1 MNVCYNIN
9 KEKVKEKTAIMKR
22 LISLI
27 LLCSLLMVCL
37 AGCTISDN
45 GENAQSSESENKTGE
60 EMPKETP
67 KETEDDKEQSEL
79 QEYFDRLEADAATN
93 DKMEFSLQMEEIH
106 NEAKESGLYNDSEW
120 TTPIIDI
127 YIFCDYKKASDED
140 WYKQSEPYLVSIND
154 AFYEQYRSGLQHG
167 YRRDDTADTI
177 SLGLHLYYFS
187 AEDLFADYQTIKSM
201 TDLNYVTG
209 VKIIYSF
216 EIPKELL
223 NAPQ

>member
-1 MNVCYNIN
+1 
-9 KEKVKEKTAIMKR
+9 MKR
-22 LISLI
+22 LISFI
-27 LLCSLLMVCL
+27 LLCSLLMACL

-60 EMPKETP
+60 ETP
-67 KETEDDKEQSEL
+67 KETEDDKEQAEL
-79 QEYFDRLEADAATN
+79 QEYFDRLDADAATN

-140 WYKQSEPYLVSIND
+140 WYKQTEPYLVSTND

-187 AEDLFADYQTIKSM
+187 AENLFADYQTIKSM

-209 VKIIYSF
+209 AKIIYSF